1 MAKKVAEK
9 KGNPLVRFLK
19 WAFVNNIGL
28 KIGAIFMA
36 VAIWMIITVL

>member
-1 MAKKVAEK
+1 MAKKAAEK

-19 WAFVNNIGL
+19 WAFVKNIGL

-36 VAIWMIITVL
+36 VAIWMIITIL